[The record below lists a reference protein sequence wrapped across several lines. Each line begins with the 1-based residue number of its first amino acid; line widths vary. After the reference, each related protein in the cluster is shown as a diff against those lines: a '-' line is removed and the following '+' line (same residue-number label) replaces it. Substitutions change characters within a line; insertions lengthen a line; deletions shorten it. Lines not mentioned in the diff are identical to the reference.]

1 MCGQYMVYFWRICEC
16 ICICICTDSDTLH
29 GDTMMVYFGSICLF
43 LFLLHLFYH
52 LTNCVKC
59 HLAVCSN
66 DRVISFFNVH
76 VDCRMYNVEC
86 TWCMFIVKIHLNVE
100 FLVEVDVNK
109 RIHILKWTLG
119 RLCVNS
125 GRIHQHD

>member
-1 MCGQYMVYFWRICEC
+1 MNAAADLI
-16 ICICICTDSDTLH
+16 H

-76 VDCRMYNVEC
+76 VDWRMYNVEC
-86 TWCMFIVKIHLNVE
+86 TLYMMHVHSEDSFKC
-100 FLVEVDVNK
+100 
-109 RIHILKWTLG
+109 
-119 RLCVNS
+119 
-125 GRIHQHD
+125 

>member
-1 MCGQYMVYFWRICEC
+1 M
-16 ICICICTDSDTLH
+16 
-29 GDTMMVYFGSICLF
+29 
-43 LFLLHLFYH
+43 
-52 LTNCVKC
+52 KC

-76 VDCRMYNVEC
+76 VDCRLENVHC
-86 TWCMFIVKIHLNVE
+86 IWCMFIVKIHLNVE

-125 GRIHQHD
+125 GRIHQHDHHQHQHGLAIIYHDESNDGFDDSNDDLDGGF